1 MRRLLNNRKFTV
13 GMLISI
19 FFLVVALIGPWVVA
33 HIMQVDPRGI
43 DYDAISAPPS
53 AQHLL
58 GTNHVG
64 QDVLAQ
70 LIIGA
75 RGSVTVG
82 LLSGIIATV
91 IAVLVGTT
99 AGYLGGVPD
108 RAINAVVNVLMTLPG
123 FALLFIIAGYVQEA
137 GILLIAVVIGLLE
150 WPGGARSIRAQTMS
164 LRNRDF
170 TSALRTVGESTPR
183 IIAVEVVPH
192 LGGVI
197 SSMFLKAVV
206 AGIFMEASLAF
217 LGLGSTSEITWGT
230 MVSQAQTGGAI
241 LRGHWWFF
249 LPPGLAIALIG
260 FATAMINF
268 GLDEITNPQLNA
280 RLNAR
285 TRQFNREQRRRRA
298 LAEAGGPA

>member
-1 MRRLLNNRKFTV
+1 MRRLLHNRKFAV
-13 GMLISI
+13 GMIISLL
-19 FFLVVALIGPWVVA
+19 FLLVALLGPWFVTTVL
-33 HIMQVDPRGI
+33 QVDPRGI

-108 RAINAVVNVLMTLPG
+108 KAINAVVNVLMTLPG

-170 TSALRTVGESTPR
+170 TSALRTVGESTP
-183 IIAVEVVPH
+183 A
-192 LGGVI
+192 
-197 SSMFLKAVV
+197 SSRSKWCRTWA
-206 AGIFMEASLAF
+206 ASSPPCSSRPWSPASSWRPPWHSWAWAPPARSP
-217 LGLGSTSEITWGT
+217 GERWSARHRPAARSC
-230 MVSQAQTGGAI
+230 AATGGSSS
-241 LRGHWWFF
+241 R
-249 LPPGLAIALIG
+249 
-260 FATAMINF
+260 
-268 GLDEITNPQLNA
+268 
-280 RLNAR
+280 
-285 TRQFNREQRRRRA
+285 
-298 LAEAGGPA
+298 PAWPSP